1 MTTENVNPIKFKI
14 LILIRHLVRV
24 PGFQIQR
31 NSQILVWYESKAK
44 PAKLGLRP
52 SLFTLMGKSGFFSGL
67 SNHNQQLL
75 HIVKAVLYFP

>member
-14 LILIRHLVRV
+14 LILIRHFVRV

-44 PAKLGLRP
+44 PAKLGLYP
-52 SLFTLMGKSGFFSGL
+52 HGKVRFFSGL
-67 SNHNQQLL
+67 SNHKQQMLHV